1 MEMMTN
7 VLVLGLILIPLMT
20 FFPTALDMMATL
32 FGMSSVLVGMPL

>member
-20 FFPTALDMMATL
+20 FFPTALNMMATL
-32 FGMSSVLVGMPL
+32 FGMSSALVGMPF

>member
-7 VLVLGLILIPLMT
+7 VLFLGLILIPLMT